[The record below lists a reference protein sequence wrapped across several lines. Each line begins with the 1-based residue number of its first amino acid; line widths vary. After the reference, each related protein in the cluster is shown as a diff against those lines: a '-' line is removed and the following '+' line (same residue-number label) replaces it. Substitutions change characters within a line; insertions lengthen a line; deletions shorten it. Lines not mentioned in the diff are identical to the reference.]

1 MQLLTASLSAKLVCL
16 RYMLTNRKCLKLKLF
31 RAKQI
36 INAQNVYFFRV
47 RADHG
52 VENVDIAR
60 LMFSIKGTGRS
71 SFIAGKSVHNQR
83 QVFVT
88 LLFIKAIFFIISHN
102 ISLQKEITACFL
114 YF

>member
-1 MQLLTASLSAKLVCL
+1 MQLHTASLSVKLVCL
-16 RYMLTNRKCLKLKLF
+16 HVLTNKQECLKLKLF
-31 RAKQI
+31 RAPQI

-60 LMFSIKGTGRS
+60 LMFSVRGTGRS

-88 LLFIKAIFFIISHN
+88 LLNIKAIFFIISHN
-102 ISLQKEITACFL
+102 NSFQKERTACFL